1 MVGMFFS
8 DGVLVAGVAVG
19 RRGPLAF
26 SVKCTVNSY
35 IYVFL
40 LVLYALYTYLLL
52 LLVFVDLC
60 FVWLLIYAYTYI

>member
-26 SVKCTVNSY
+26 FFIKCTLNLYIY
-35 IYVFL
+35 IYVCVSSCLICFIH
-40 LVLYALYTYLLL
+40 
-52 LLVFVDLC
+52 VFIIISC
-60 FVWLLIYAYTYI
+60 FC

>member
-35 IYVFL
+35 IYICVSSCL
-40 LVLYALYTYLLL
+40 I
-52 LLVFVDLC
+52 C
-60 FVWLLIYAYTYI
+60 FIHLFIIIACFC

>member
-35 IYVFL
+35 IYIYMCVSSCL
-40 LVLYALYTYLLL
+40 I
-52 LLVFVDLC
+52 C
-60 FVWLLIYAYTYI
+60 FTHLFIIACFC